1 MLNIDDINN
10 SEAPPLQLQA
20 WPPVTSHSELN
31 SDFSNF
37 MALDRYSQIEYLAS
51 LRKNPTIHSKVLNE
65 YLGIVSGYFFGYE
78 DSPLYLDTDD
88 NFEID
93 ILTAKITLE
102 REAKDHWLQLPVFPD
117 VETIEEAVVHIKAIA
132 ANNPSLNHP
141 LFTFLKDKAS
151 DHAMRVFLWNEIIRN
166 EVVDDEV
173 AMLSVGTQGWMKIC
187 TVSNLWDEIGR
198 GKLKNFHTY
207 WLRRLLDGLGGLED
221 FMDYRKN
228 SRPWFTKI
236 TTNIFN
242 ILLSRPGL
250 KYMKYGWF
258 LTNESW
264 VEPHFKDIV
273 AGMNRVHLLHDDV
286 QIYFTAHI
294 TIDPVHTK
302 ELIEGLRHQVPILT
316 PKELQHIVVGAQM
329 AVAAAKVQYDHVY
342 QYLVEITNK
351 RDAINSANYS
361 VKTTEVA

>member
-1 MLNIDDINN
+1 MLDFDKINN
-10 SEAPPLQLQA
+10 ETPLLQSWA
-20 WPPVTSHSELN
+20 WPPVSHHGEFDN
-31 SDFSNF
+31 GFADF
-37 MALDRYSQIEYLAS
+37 MALNKYRQTEYLAS
-51 LRKNPTIHSKVLNE
+51 LRKNPSQHSKVLHE

-78 DSPLYLDTDD
+78 DSPLYLDIDD

-102 REAKDHWLQLPVFPD
+102 REAKDYWLQLPTSP
-117 VETIEEAVVHIKAIA
+117 EIKSIEEAVDHLKAIA
-132 ANNPSLNHP
+132 ADNPSLNHP

-166 EVVDDEV
+166 EIVDDEV
-173 AMLSVGTQGWMKIC
+173 AMLSVGTQGWMKVC
-187 TVSNLWDEIGR
+187 TVSNLWDEIGH
-198 GKLKNFHTY
+198 GKLKKFHTY
-207 WLRRLLDGLGGLED
+207 WLRRLLDSLGGLED

-258 LTNESW
+258 LTNEGW

-273 AGMNRVHLLHDDV
+273 AGMNRVHFLHDDT

-294 TIDPVHTK
+294 AIDPVHTE
-302 ELIEGLRHQVPILT
+302 ELIEGLRCQVPMLAS
-316 PKELQHIVVGAQM
+316 KELQHIVIGAQM

-342 QYLVEITNK
+342 QYLIEITNE
-351 RDAINSANYS
+351 RDAVNSA
-361 VKTTEVA
+361 KTAEVA